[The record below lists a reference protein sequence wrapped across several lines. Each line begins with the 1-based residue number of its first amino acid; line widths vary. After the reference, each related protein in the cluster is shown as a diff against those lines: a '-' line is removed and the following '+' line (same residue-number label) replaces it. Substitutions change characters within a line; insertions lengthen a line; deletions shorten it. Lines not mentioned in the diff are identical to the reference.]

1 MKGASACVILLRVN
15 YLPST
20 LAEPQD
26 AMEIPEEEQVNL
38 ANAIDL
44 SESEEEEEMDDLI
57 NDFSLEEEM
66 DIVRVCPFPL
76 FGA

>member
-1 MKGASACVILLRVN
+1 
-15 YLPST
+15 
-20 LAEPQD
+20 
-26 AMEIPEEEQVNL
+26 MEIPEEEQVNL